1 MKQSRSLQCLMPWV
15 LEALKTFLFCPV
27 PRGSDTAEMEA
38 AWFDELCL
46 SNFIS
51 FFLPLADEH

>member
-1 MKQSRSLQCLMPWV
+1 MLRNANEAVTFPATFDAVGSGSFEDFSL
-15 LEALKTFLFCPV
+15 CPV

-51 FFLPLADEH
+51 FF

>member
-1 MKQSRSLQCLMPWV
+1 MLWNVNEAVTFPAVGSGSFEDVSL
-15 LEALKTFLFCPV
+15 CPV

-51 FFLPLADEH
+51 FF

>member
-1 MKQSRSLQCLMPWV
+1 MLRNANEAVTFPATFDAVGSGSFEDFSL
-15 LEALKTFLFCPV
+15 CPV
-27 PRGSDTAEMEA
+27 PRGSDTAEMKA

-51 FFLPLADEH
+51 FF